1 MNSSDF
7 RPTSE
12 LGHGASYEDGSD
24 AVAAAHQYP
33 DQMTY
38 ASVQFPSDFVSAD
51 GSDGMLYQG
60 FPDQFMP
67 MVICFIDNVF
77 TVLAI
82 WIHAIRI
89 RI

>member
-12 LGHGASYEDGSD
+12 LEHGPSYEDGAD
-24 AVAAAHQYP
+24 AVVSSHQYP

-51 GSDGMLYQG
+51 GSEGMLYQG

-67 MVICFIDNVF
+67 MVKRFADNVF
-77 TVLAI
+77 TIIAI

-89 RI
+89 